1 MTYLLFIVVS
11 YILAWFCIKNNLD
24 MPSDSLLQ
32 IVAILTAGEV
42 ISWRCGK

>member
-1 MTYLLFIVVS
+1 MTYLLFMAVS
-11 YILAWFCIKNNLD
+11 LLLGWFCVKNNLD

-32 IVAILTAGEV
+32 IVAILTVGEV

>member
-1 MTYLLFIVVS
+1 MTYLLFMAVS
-11 YILAWFCIKNNLD
+11 LLLMWFCAKNNLD

-42 ISWRCGK
+42 ISWRCKK

>member
-1 MTYLLFIVVS
+1 MTYLLFMAVS
-11 YILAWFCIKNNLD
+11 LLLARFSVKYNLD

-42 ISWRCGK
+42 IAWRCKR